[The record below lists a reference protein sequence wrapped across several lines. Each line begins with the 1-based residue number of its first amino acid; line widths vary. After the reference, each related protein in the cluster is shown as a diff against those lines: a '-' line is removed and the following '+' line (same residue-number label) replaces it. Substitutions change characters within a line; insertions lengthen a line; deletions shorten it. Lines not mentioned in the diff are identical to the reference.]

1 MCGQRLKRF
10 SRNIGVILLLF
21 LVGSQVYS
29 SPLDE
34 LEQILG
40 SYEQLTTNL
49 QGNINSL
56 SSRLTDLESSHNRQ
70 VTLSKDLERNLSS
83 IQLGLPKLEETLSKS
98 RATLTI
104 LETQIKGYESGY
116 RNMEKQLKIYKGVV
130 IVSVGISVASLAF
143 VLFKTLL

>member
-10 SRNIGVILLLF
+10 SRNIGVILLLL
-21 LVGSQVYS
+21 LVGSQVFS

-40 SYEQLTTNL
+40 SYEQIYENLELKTN
-49 QGNINSL
+49 GL
-56 SSRLTDLESSHNRQ
+56 SNRLTDLELSQNKQ
-70 VTLSKDLERNLSS
+70 VTLSKDLERNLNS

>member
-10 SRNIGVILLLF
+10 SRNIGVILLLL
-21 LVGSQVYS
+21 LVGSQVFS

-40 SYEQLTTNL
+40 SYEQIYENL